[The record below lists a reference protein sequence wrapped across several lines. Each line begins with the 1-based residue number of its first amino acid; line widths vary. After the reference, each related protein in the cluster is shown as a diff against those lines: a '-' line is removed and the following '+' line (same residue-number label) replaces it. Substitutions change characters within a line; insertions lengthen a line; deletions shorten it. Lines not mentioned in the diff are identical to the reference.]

1 MNFNFF
7 NLKNT
12 VDVTLSDS
20 PFTEWHDRFT
30 TGIFK
35 ALFDYE

>member
-20 PFTEWHDRFT
+20 PFTEWHAWFT
-30 TGIFK
+30 TVIFI
-35 ALFDYE
+35 AFSDYE